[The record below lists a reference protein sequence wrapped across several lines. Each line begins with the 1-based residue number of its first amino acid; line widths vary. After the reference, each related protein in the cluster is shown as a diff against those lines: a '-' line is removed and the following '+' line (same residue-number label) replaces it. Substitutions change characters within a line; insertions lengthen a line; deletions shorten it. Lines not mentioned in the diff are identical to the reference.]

1 MIQFESLPPQP
12 PVFIFIEVSPGELAF
27 WSIPDL
33 SLFLFLLSSTPR
45 FSGKRQQSAQNAC
58 VHRVLAPRPILPFLA
73 SWTLGLDLKVSS
85 LTPHPPAS
93 SDVLNQGSSQRRAGW
108 NTQKAER
115 QGRGET
121 KKQVDMGGQK
131 TAAQIVSTFFF

>member
-1 MIQFESLPPQP
+1 MVIQFESLPPQP
-12 PVFIFIEVSPGELAF
+12 PLFIFIEMSPGKLAF

-58 VHRVLAPRPILPFLA
+58 VHRVLVPRPILPFLA
-73 SWTLGLDLKVSS
+73 SWSLGLDLKGSS
-85 LTPHPPAS
+85 LTPPRAS
-93 SDVLNQGSSQRRAGW
+93 SDGLSQGSSQRRAGSD
-108 NTQKAER
+108 TQKAER
-115 QGRGET
+115 QGRGEA
-121 KKQVDMGGQK
+121 KKQVDMGGQN